1 MSIYKPHGNF
11 ENEVIDPDKLSRDWQ
26 EAKSII
32 DNATSWQLHGDKTS
46 GLTYSNLGEPG
57 SGVQVLQKQRSGYV
71 HAGMNENQDGGYLQ
85 EYGLGIDKHVPW
97 TVPYLKGFK
106 EVWDGSM
113 ALEWTS
119 SEPELVLIGYS
130 MWAYRLGSTTE
141 NLNNR
146 RLNGTTIT
154 DYTQSDW
161 FGTLGIRTR
170 LGLKIDGTIVEGSGP
185 GTNVA
190 TNAPEAIVGTG
201 SREKGIVS
209 SSQAV
214 RLIRAGSHRVT
225 PVAGQG
231 PSEIRAGQLT
241 GEYWKGKP
249 MSYSKEG
256 KNPYSGKNYS
266 EENVGVAI
274 VNARVHVI
282 RFPRGKLLG
291 D

>member
-11 ENEVIDPDKLSRDWQ
+11 ENEVIDPDKLSKDWQ

-46 GLTYSNLGEPG
+46 GLSYSNLGEPG
-57 SGVQVLQKQRSGYV
+57 SGVQVLQKQRSGFIGADMAKNY
-71 HAGMNENQDGGYLQ
+71 DGPWLK
-85 EYGLGIDKHVPW
+85 EYGQGIKGYIPW
-97 TVPYLKGFK
+97 AIPYLKGFQ

-113 ALEWTS
+113 AIEWTS
-119 SEPELVLIGYS
+119 SDPEIVLVGYS
-130 MWAYRLGSTTE
+130 MWAYRLASTNE
-141 NLNNR
+141 NYGR
-146 RLNGTTIT
+146 VV
-154 DYTQSDW
+154 DKVEYTGGNW
-161 FGTLGIRTR
+161 FGGNTFIRTK
-170 LGLKIDGTIVEGSGP
+170 LGLKIDGSIIEGSGP

-190 TNAPEAIVGTG
+190 TNAPEAVVGSG

-214 RLIRAGSHRVT
+214 RLLRAGSHRVT

-231 PSEIRAGQLT
+231 PSELREGQLT
-241 GEYWKGKP
+241 GEYWKG
-249 MSYSKEG
+249 SRLNYFDQEV
-256 KNPYSGKNYS
+256 NPDTLDLYS
-266 EENVGVAI
+266 EENVGVAV

>member
-11 ENEVIDPDKLSRDWQ
+11 ENEVIDPDKLSKDWQ

-46 GLTYSNLGEPG
+46 GLSYSNLGEPG
-57 SGVQVLQKQRSGYV
+57 SGVQVLQKQRSGFI
-71 HAGMNENQDGGYLQ
+71 AADMAKNQDGPWLKQYGDGIGGY
-85 EYGLGIDKHVPW
+85 VPW
-97 TVPYLKGFK
+97 MIPYLKGFQ

-113 ALEWTS
+113 AIEWTS
-119 SEPELVLIGYS
+119 SDPEIVLVGYS
-130 MWAYRLGSTTE
+130 MWAYRLASTNE
-141 NLNNR
+141 NYGRVVNKVE
-146 RLNGTTIT
+146 
-154 DYTQSDW
+154 YTGGNW
-161 FGTLGIRTR
+161 FGGNTFIRTK
-170 LGLKIDGTIVEGSGP
+170 LGLKIDGSIIEGSGP

-190 TNAPEAIVGTG
+190 TNAPEAVVGSG

-214 RLIRAGSHRVT
+214 RLLRAGSHRVT

-231 PSEIRAGQLT
+231 PSELREGQLT
-241 GEYWKGKP
+241 GEYWKG
-249 MSYSKEG
+249 SRLNYFDQEV
-256 KNPYSGKNYS
+256 NPSTSELYS
-266 EENVGVAI
+266 EENVGVAV

>member
-11 ENEVIDPDKLSRDWQ
+11 ENEVIDPDKLSKDWQ

-46 GLTYSNLGEPG
+46 GLSYSNLGEPG
-57 SGVQVLQKQRSGYV
+57 SGVQVLQKQRSGFI
-71 HAGMNENQDGGYLQ
+71 AADMAKNQDAPYLK
-85 EYGLGIDKHVPW
+85 EYGAGISGYVPW
-97 TVPYLKGFK
+97 MIPYLKGFQ

-113 ALEWTS
+113 AIEWTS
-119 SEPELVLIGYS
+119 SDPEIVLVGYS
-130 MWAYRLGSTTE
+130 MWAYRLASTTE
-141 NLNNR
+141 NLGRVLGDTEYVGGN
-146 RLNGTTIT
+146 
-154 DYTQSDW
+154 W
-161 FGTLGIRTR
+161 FGSTTLIRIK
-170 LGLKIDGTIVEGSGP
+170 LGLKIDGTIIEGSGP

-190 TNAPEAIVGTG
+190 TNAPEAIVGSG
-201 SREKGIVS
+201 SREKGITS

-214 RLIRAGSHRVT
+214 RLLRAGSHRVS

-231 PSEIRAGQLT
+231 PSEFREGQIS
-241 GEYWKGKP
+241 GEYWKGARL
-249 MSYSKEG
+249 SYFDQEV
-256 KNPYSGKNYS
+256 NPSTSELYS
-266 EENVGVAI
+266 EENVGVAV